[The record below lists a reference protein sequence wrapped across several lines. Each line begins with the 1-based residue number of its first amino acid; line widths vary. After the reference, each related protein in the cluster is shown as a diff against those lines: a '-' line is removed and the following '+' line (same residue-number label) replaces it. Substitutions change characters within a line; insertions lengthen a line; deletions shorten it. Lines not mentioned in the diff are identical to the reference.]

1 MNNAGNNSYKK
12 KLPVS
17 TSFVYLGN
25 FKVSSQGFQ
34 LTLRFISVSWIFSVI
49 NVKITVCLKMER
61 KPTDFYL
68 QLSILKT
75 PIGHVYLYHKTVR
88 IVSLRGE
95 HVLYVKD

>member
-1 MNNAGNNSYKK
+1 
-12 KLPVS
+12 
-17 TSFVYLGN
+17 
-25 FKVSSQGFQ
+25 
-34 LTLRFISVSWIFSVI
+34 
-49 NVKITVCLKMER
+49 MER

-95 HVLYVKD
+95 HVLYVKDWLSWENLTLLTPAQQLFHIFQFSSGFCQAGKANEDCTE